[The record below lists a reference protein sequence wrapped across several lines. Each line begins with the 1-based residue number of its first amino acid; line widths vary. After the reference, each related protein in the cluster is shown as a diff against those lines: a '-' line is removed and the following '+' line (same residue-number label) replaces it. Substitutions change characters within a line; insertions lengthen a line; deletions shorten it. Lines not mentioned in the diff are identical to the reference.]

1 MIDASESGLRQ
12 HTGRGA
18 RQHKTEANFSSC
30 SVATGSSSKTWA
42 QGSDQVSGYHDN
54 PKAESPGIGPE
65 PIGFKFKLPAA
76 SQASSE
82 SIRAERSGFRSARYA
97 IGISDSAE

>member
-1 MIDASESGLRQ
+1 MLRQ

-30 SVATGSSSKTWA
+30 SVATGSSSKTLA
-42 QGSDQVSGYHDN
+42 QGSDQVSTTPRQSHRALGR
-54 PKAESPGIGPE
+54 SPVQVA
-65 PIGFKFKLPAA
+65 KFKP
-76 SQASSE
+76 
-82 SIRAERSGFRSARYA
+82 ERSGFRSARYA